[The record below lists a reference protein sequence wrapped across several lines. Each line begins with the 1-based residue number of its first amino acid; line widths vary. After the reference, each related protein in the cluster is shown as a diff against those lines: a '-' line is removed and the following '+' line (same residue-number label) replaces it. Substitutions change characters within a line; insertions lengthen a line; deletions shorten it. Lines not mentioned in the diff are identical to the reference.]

1 MRFPVLDELSR
12 WARRDGLRL
21 SNALPWGG
29 RALFVVAL
37 AVGCGS
43 PRSEDPE
50 GDARTVWETRCVN
63 CHGSGGQGDGPA
75 GRSIS
80 PSPRDFTDP
89 SWQAKTDDRRIRNAI
104 LYGGAGVGLNQAMA
118 PNPDLRD
125 KDDVTAALVQLVRG
139 FGAGQGATP

>member
-1 MRFPVLDELSR
+1 MLI
-12 WARRDGLRL
+12 
-21 SNALPWGG
+21 
-29 RALFVVAL
+29 VAL
-37 AVGCGS
+37 AVGCGG

-50 GDARTVWETRCVN
+50 GDAQRIWETRCVN
-63 CHGSGGQGDGPA
+63 CHGVGGRGDGPA

-89 SWQAKTDDRRIRNAI
+89 RWQAKMDDRRIRNAI
-104 LYGGAGVGLNQAMA
+104 LYGGAGVGLNPAMA

-139 FGAGQGATP
+139 FGAGQGGGATP